1 MEGQGGGQDW
11 GHTTGPRVTHST
23 AWCPNKNRDLTNK
36 HGNLKKKMRGLM
48 GRIADLWDLSGFLAS
63 ITRVYDTYI
72 ELVHGGSEPSQAM
85 AVQRCKRWILLD
97 VDSILTDI
105 PEIII
110 MKVSP

>member
-1 MEGQGGGQDW
+1 
-11 GHTTGPRVTHST
+11 
-23 AWCPNKNRDLTNK
+23 
-36 HGNLKKKMRGLM
+36 MRGLM

-110 MKVSP
+110 MKVSPKLAI